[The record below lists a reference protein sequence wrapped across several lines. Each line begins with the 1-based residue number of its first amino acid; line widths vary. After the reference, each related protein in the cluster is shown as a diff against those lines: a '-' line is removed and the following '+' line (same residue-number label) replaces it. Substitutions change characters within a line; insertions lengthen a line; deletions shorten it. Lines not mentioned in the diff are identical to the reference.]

1 MAQVRLSEVNK
12 VYQGRGQEVHAVRD
26 LDLVVD
32 DGEFVSIVGPSGC
45 GKSTTLRMI
54 VGLEKATSGQILF
67 DGDMVND
74 LDPQQR
80 NVAMAFENYAL
91 YPNFSAEENIGF
103 PLEAR
108 GIPKQERRRRVHELA
123 GLLQI
128 ENILHQHPN
137 TLSGGQKQRV
147 SLARALIREPAAFI
161 LDEVLGHVDGH
172 LRFQMLFDLKRLH
185 QSLDSTMIFV
195 THDQMEAIA
204 LSDRIAVLHQ
214 GRLVQSGYARRTLRH
229 ARDPVRRRL
238 HRRAADQL
246 LRRPIRRG
254 RRGRNAA
261 RGRSRTASDDR
272 IRSPS
277 ALSRRPS
284 AMSVG
289 IRPQNLLCTPR
300 EGTISFDGPRS
311 TSMNIWGSVPSS
323 PCAGAGSDSRPW
335 RRQRARGSLA
345 RQSLSTTAPKT
356 SWCLTRS
363 RKLSSPESL
372 AGKESFIFIA
382 LRVYG

>member
-1 MAQVRLSEVNK
+1 MAEVRLARVNK
-12 VYQGRGQEVHAVRD
+12 VYEGRGQQVHAVRD
-26 LDLVVD
+26 LDLVVEN
-32 DGEFVSIVGPSGC
+32 GEFVSIVGPSGC

-54 VGLEKATSGQILF
+54 VGLEQATSGEILF
-67 DGDMVND
+67 DGAMVNE
-74 LDPQQR
+74 LDPQAR

-108 GIPKQERRRRVHELA
+108 GIPKQERRRRVRALA
-123 GLLQI
+123 ELLQI

-214 GRLVQSGYARRTLRH
+214 GRLVQSGTRDDLYDTPATRFVADFIGEPPTNFFDARFAEDEGEGILR
-229 ARDPVRRRL
+229 ADDLALRL
-238 HRRAADQL
+238 T
-246 LRRPIRRG
+246 PEK
-254 RRGRNAA
+254 AA
-261 RGRSRTASDDR
+261 RLRARGDERYV
-272 IRSPS
+272 
-277 ALSRRPS
+277 
-284 AMSVG
+284 VG

-300 EGTISFDGPRS
+300 AGTTSFDATIDIHEYLGERSILTLRRGGLSFQALASAEGTWALGEPITLHYRSQDIMVFD
-311 TSMNIWGSVPSS
+311 
-323 PCAGAGSDSRPW
+323 A
-335 RRQRARGSLA
+335 
-345 RQSLSTTAPKT
+345 
-356 SWCLTRS
+356 
-363 RKLSSPESL
+363 ESEAL
-372 AGKESFIFIA
+372 IA
-382 LRVYG
+382 

>member
-1 MAQVRLSEVNK
+1 MAEVRLSEVNK
-12 VYQGRGQEVHAVRD
+12 VYEGRGQQVHAVRD
-26 LDLVVD
+26 LDLVVE

-54 VGLEKATSGQILF
+54 VGLEQATSGQILF
-67 DGDMVND
+67 NGDMVND
-74 LDPQQR
+74 LDPQER

-108 GIPKQERRRRVHELA
+108 GIPKPERRRRVRELA

-128 ENILHQHPN
+128 ENILHQQPN

-214 GRLVQSGYARRTLRH
+214 GRLVQSGTRDELYDTPATRFVADFIGEPPTNFFDARFVEEGGEG
-229 ARDPVRRRL
+229 D
-238 HRRAADQL
+238 
-246 LRRPIRRG
+246 
-254 RRGRNAA
+254 AA
-261 RGRSRTASDDR
+261 RGRSRAAADGR
-272 IRSPS
+272 N
-277 ALSRRPS
+277 RRPS
-284 AMSVG
+284 ALPR
-289 IRPQNLLCTPR
+289 RPALCR
-300 EGTISFDGPRS
+300 
-311 TSMNIWGSVPSS
+311 WHPSAKPVMHAKS
-323 PCAGAGSDSRPW
+323 GHDQF
-335 RRQRARGSLA
+335 RRHDRH
-345 RQSLSTTAPKT
+345 P
-356 SWCLTRS
+356 
-363 RKLSSPESL
+363 
-372 AGKESFIFIA
+372 
-382 LRVYG
+382 